1 MRFQKFHR
9 VSRIK
14 ILCSSCLTFTQNHGI
29 KHKAQPYFLQQTLIL
44 LKPGKNRK
52 QSCLQTSAVYGITQ
66 STSIFQL
73 YRAEDSLRK
82 LIDASFEYGQGTL

>member
-29 KHKAQPYFLQQTLIL
+29 KHKAQPLFPPTDINTF
-44 LKPGKNRK
+44 KTWK
-52 QSCLQTSAVYGITQ
+52 
-66 STSIFQL
+66 
-73 YRAEDSLRK
+73 E
-82 LIDASFEYGQGTL
+82 